1 MKLFYSSKKTRY
13 LGIFSIIIFFLLI
26 NRLEVSIQIK
36 TIAVILFGLIYYQY
50 FPELKT
56 FNIRQNYIV
65 LILLFIFF
73 MVTQNQFLNYETI
86 SLDTP
91 SYLVASQ
98 NVGFAE
104 LPLEK
109 QWESKGPLFMYLYN
123 FLSFLGNDNFVY
135 FKLLN
140 DILLFFVVLVLFY
153 TLLLNVRNNL
163 NSFIGSL
170 IFSSLLSYV
179 WYHSEFSEIYCL
191 IFISLHFHYVNRYE
205 LNKRNLFISSLILSF
220 STLINQATFIFY
232 VSYLFL
238 VLRKKQRFINYKE
251 IFSISTG
258 ALLPHLLFII
268 LYFQKGLLD
277 IYISNYIYLP
287 FNYIGSDKFKF
298 HELFVWSKRY
308 FEFNEFLY
316 YSLVL
321 IFIFFIIKVFNNLY
335 DIFDDKIVFSA
346 FIYLIASF
354 LIYVIAGHSYEHH
367 LFYSIYFVSL
377 FTLVFFNQK
386 QINMIG
392 AIVFISAIQIFSTS
406 FVMSYNNLTNID
418 KVYNEYPLYALSKEI
433 DMIFEDADYSVL
445 AFDHVLVLYYLQKP
459 NESYIIHPFNHYED
473 YILDELKNLNLL
485 MTNEASHF
493 SYYIEL
499 EPDVIICNSQ
509 AIIDGDPVA
518 LDSYNCEIHD
528 YKKNYYK
535 LDTSKYED
543 DEKREYFFDPYKIIN
558 VYIKNS

>member
-1 MKLFYSSKKTRY
+1 MKLFYSNKKTIY
-13 LGIFSIIIFFLLI
+13 LGIFSIIIFFLI
-26 NRLEVSIQIK
+26 TNRLEVSIQIK
-36 TIAVILFGLIYYQY
+36 SLAVVLFGLIYYQY
-50 FPELKT
+50 FPDLKT
-56 FNIRQNYIV
+56 FNIKQNYLF
-65 LILLFIFF
+65 LILLFTFFIF
-73 MVTQNQFLNYETI
+73 TQNQFLNYETI

-98 NVGFAE
+98 NVGFTE
-104 LPLEK
+104 LPLER

-123 FLSFLGNDNFVY
+123 FLSFLGNDNLVY

-140 DILLFFVVLVLFY
+140 DILLFFIVLVLFY
-153 TLLLNVRNNL
+153 TILLNLKNNL

-205 LNKRNLFISSLILSF
+205 LNTRNLFISSLILSF

-232 VSYLFL
+232 ISYLFL
-238 VLRKKQRFINYKE
+238 VLRKKQRFLNFKE

-258 ALLPHLLFII
+258 ASLPHLLFII

-277 IYISNYIYLP
+277 LYISNYIYLP

-346 FIYLIASF
+346 LIYLIASF

-367 LFYSIYFVSL
+367 LFYSIYFISL

-418 KVYNEYPLYALSKEI
+418 NVYNEYPLYGLSKEI
-433 DMIFEDADYSVL
+433 DMIFEDDDYSVL

-473 YILDELKNLNLL
+473 YILDELKDLNLL
-485 MTNEASHF
+485 MTNETSHF

-509 AIIDGDPVA
+509 AIVDGDPVV